1 MVDPKTGYL
10 IIFLVIL
17 GIVIIN
23 YGIIRQFTRK
33 GSSDI
38 ELLSKTIQTVRDPW
52 KKEDQDLD
60 ELARLVEKAKKLE
73 KDGKSEEEINEDN
86 ETSNL

>member
-10 IIFLVIL
+10 IIFLVVL
-17 GIVIIN
+17 VIVIIN

-38 ELLSKTIQTVRDPW
+38 ELLSRTLQTIRDPW

-60 ELARLVEKAKKLE
+60 ELAKLVEKAKKME
-73 KDGKSEEEINEDN
+73 EDGKSGEEINPDN
-86 ETSNL
+86 GTSNL